1 MNEEPKEGDFVM
13 NKLAKLSLLAATLS
27 LPVGAFAAPWAIVA
41 TQFKDTEACK
51 ADLVDCRDGIYT
63 IDLGPWV
70 PKVYGPFLQD
80 QLDPMEES
88 EPPKDPP
95 TYVKNDI
102 FDMAVRPWS
111 NEVLVSL
118 FGSQEVLRLDVSNP
132 WNPKLTGRLK
142 MEYDTGML
150 DDSEQPKPLIYSLF
164 AEDISITPDGKT
176 AIVSDGGFSPYLAFI
191 DLKQFQLKNIQN
203 LEYDDP
209 LNPGETISYYAEAN
223 AIAPNNKTVLFVD
236 YFGAKIHYGQLNA
249 SRDAVNGIQT
259 ILSCSQPDPLSPLDP
274 GECQGMLGRPVNV
287 TISPPSLWGATAI
300 VNLAGVS
307 DPSWVEGS
315 RQDGYVNVLKISPF
329 GQVTPGTPF
338 FVGGLPSDKTLT
350 DNSSAGG
357 NQSTAFAFSD
367 KAYVLTQRSNADNPD
382 PGNNPY
388 PNILAELRV
397 FAPGQVR
404 VINSNFAELASLGTS
419 QLFGVDTLA
428 ASPLTR
434 FVIASNPTIS
444 QGANKL
450 TLVDRLFGTKK
461 TITLREDAIP
471 VGVQIK

>member
-1 MNEEPKEGDFVM
+1 M

-41 TQFKDTEACK
+41 TQFKDTDACK

-80 QLDPMEES
+80 QLDPLVES
-88 EPPKDPP
+88 DPPTDPP
-95 TYVKNDI
+95 TYSYRKNDI

-118 FGSQEVLRLDVSNP
+118 FYSQEVLRIDVSNP

-150 DDSEQPKPLIYSLF
+150 DDSEPPEPVIYSFF

-176 AIVSDGGFSPYLAFI
+176 AIVSDGGFSPLLAFI
-191 DLKQFQLKNIQN
+191 DLKQFQLKNIQK

-209 LNPGETISYYAEAN
+209 LNPGKTITYDAQGS
-223 AIAPNNKTVLFVD
+223 AIAPDNKTVLIVD

-259 ILSCSQPDPLSPLDP
+259 ILSCSLPDPLFPLDP
-274 GECQGMLGRPVNV
+274 TKCLGMLGRPVNV
-287 TISPPSLWGATAI
+287 TISPPSWLGSTAI

-307 DPSWVEGS
+307 DPSWEKGS

-338 FVGGLPSDKTLT
+338 FVGGLPRDKTLT
-350 DNSSAGG
+350 DNFSAGA
-357 NQSTAFAFSD
+357 NQSTAFAFCD
-367 KAYVLTQRSNADNPD
+367 KAYVLTQPSNADNPD
-382 PGNNPY
+382 PENNPY
-388 PNILAELRV
+388 PNILAELQV
-397 FAPGQVR
+397 FAPGQVK
-404 VINSNFAELASLGTS
+404 VLKSNFAELASLGTS

-434 FVIASNPTIS
+434 FVIASNPSFS
-444 QGANKL
+444 QPTNKL
-450 TLVDRLFGTKK
+450 ILVDRLFGTKK

-471 VGVQIK
+471 AGVQFK